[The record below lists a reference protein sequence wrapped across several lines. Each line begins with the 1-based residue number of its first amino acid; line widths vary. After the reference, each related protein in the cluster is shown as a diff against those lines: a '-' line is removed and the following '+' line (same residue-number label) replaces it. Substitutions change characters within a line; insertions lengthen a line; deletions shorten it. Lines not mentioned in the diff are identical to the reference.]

1 MNKPDYAI
9 GAALAGSLLVALP
22 VLDLVVGGEG
32 AAAVRALVA
41 SCGIGLLAV
50 YAARDVGKEAL

>member
-22 VLDLVVGGEG
+22 V
-32 AAAVRALVA
+32 
-41 SCGIGLLAV
+41 
-50 YAARDVGKEAL
+50 YAARNVGKEAP